1 MVFLSHSFLLF
12 IYLLLLLFLDIGF
25 ELGFSSFTLGSS
37 WMARKSVNFIYIY
50 IYREREM
57 GSSYT

>member
-1 MVFLSHSFLLF
+1 MVFLSNSFLFLLF
-12 IYLLLLLFLDIGF
+12 IYLFFLDIGF